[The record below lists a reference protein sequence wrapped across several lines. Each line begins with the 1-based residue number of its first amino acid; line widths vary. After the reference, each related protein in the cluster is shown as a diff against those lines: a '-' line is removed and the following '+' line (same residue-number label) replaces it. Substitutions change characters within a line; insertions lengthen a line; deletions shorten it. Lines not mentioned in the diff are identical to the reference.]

1 MTATCDPDS
10 TFDASLGI
18 SGHAARKEREEMG
31 RELEK
36 MSAAMVEEEGLLNHS
51 QAAIL
56 LDVSVKRIGELVRL
70 EKLSRFDFLG
80 RTYVSVREVRVRR
93 DQDLK
98 AGRPPRNIIQRFV
111 GGIKAA
117 AKTDAV
123 QAKLG
128 GFAGPY
134 ERAKARRKEK
144 SLKNEKKGKA

>member
-1 MTATCDPDS
+1 MPTGVNLEAR
-10 TFDASLGI
+10 AE
-18 SGHAARKEREEMG
+18 RKEREEMG
-31 RELEK
+31 RELER
-36 MSAAMVEEEGLLNHS
+36 MSAAMIEEEGLLNHA

-70 EKLSRFDFLG
+70 GKLRRFDYLG
-80 RTYVSVREVRVRR
+80 RTYVSVCEVRVRR

-98 AGRPPRNIIQRFV
+98 AGRPPRNILQRAI

-134 ERAKARRKEK
+134 ERAKARRKQNQLREGKGGAK
-144 SLKNEKKGKA
+144 S